1 MHIHLDPVGG
11 IAGDMFAAALLDLRP
26 ELEAG
31 LQAALKTAGLSAIVS
46 VAREAFNDG
55 VLSGSRFNVTPVGTE
70 HHRQPD
76 RHSGHD
82 DHSHNHENGYG
93 HDHDH
98 SHGHDHDRS
107 HDNHH
112 RRYKEVVALFTDA
125 EMPAAVRARALDMFR
140 VLGEAE
146 AAVHGKALQDVEFH
160 EVGAW
165 DSIADIMA
173 AAWLVEA
180 LGVESWSCAAIPIG
194 GGRVQTAHGEL
205 AVPAPATTILL
216 QGMPMR
222 DDGRAGE
229 RVTPTGAAIL
239 KHLQPRFETL
249 ATPMTL
255 LGAGS
260 GFGTRK
266 LRDMS
271 NVLRAL
277 AFISVNAPVSAHD
290 DEILAVCEFEVDD
303 QSGEDLAVGMDNLR
317 AMDAVIDVIQAPVF
331 AKKGRMAVHIRVL
344 TRPEALD
351 AVVAACLN
359 QTSTL
364 GVRHYTVQRTSLQ
377 RAEGVAK
384 VVSMPESKQIE
395 QAIRVKQVIR
405 PAGNAT
411 RKAEMDDLAQG
422 ARTRAAREDLRR
434 QVESPHSLTD
444 GSGADSDD

>member
-1 MHIHLDPVGG
+1 
-11 IAGDMFAAALLDLRP
+11 
-26 ELEAG
+26 
-31 LQAALKTAGLSAIVS
+31 
-46 VAREAFNDG
+46 
-55 VLSGSRFNVTPVGTE
+55 
-70 HHRQPD
+70 
-76 RHSGHD
+76 
-82 DHSHNHENGYG
+82 
-93 HDHDH
+93 
-98 SHGHDHDRS
+98 
-107 HDNHH
+107 
-112 RRYKEVVALFTDA
+112 
-125 EMPAAVRARALDMFR
+125 
-140 VLGEAE
+140 
-146 AAVHGKALQDVEFH
+146 
-160 EVGAW
+160 
-165 DSIADIMA
+165 
-173 AAWLVEA
+173 
-180 LGVESWSCAAIPIG
+180 
-194 GGRVQTAHGEL
+194 
-205 AVPAPATTILL
+205 
-216 QGMPMR
+216 
-222 DDGRAGE
+222 
-229 RVTPTGAAIL
+229 
-239 KHLQPRFETL
+239 
-249 ATPMTL
+249 
-255 LGAGS
+255 
-260 GFGTRK
+260 
-266 LRDMS
+266 
-271 NVLRAL
+271 
-277 AFISVNAPVSAHD
+277 
-290 DEILAVCEFEVDD
+290 VCEFEVDD